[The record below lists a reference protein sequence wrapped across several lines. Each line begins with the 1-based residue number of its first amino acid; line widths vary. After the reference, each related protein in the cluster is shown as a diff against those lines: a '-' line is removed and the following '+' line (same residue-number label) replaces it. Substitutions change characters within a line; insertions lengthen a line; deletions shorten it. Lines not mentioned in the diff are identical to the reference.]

1 MPPPGMEETVDGR
14 KIICDGLVCSIAQ
27 ALSRKADVSDIV
39 SAVAREYDN
48 EEITNS
54 WKNYFGVFKDVMC
67 KDRKK
72 PIIDIARTEMR
83 LCISDIVNHLN
94 SFEKEDD
101 LSFLV
106 MPWMT
111 KINPLENDGE
121 IVARTIVEANSG
133 HVEQKIDAMEKRIDM
148 KNKAFF
154 ESLQCEMRTLIAGIN
169 SSASNPSFASV
180 AARAMGPPPPPGPSQ
195 DRGRTGRDLDHARVQ
210 GFSRD
215 RSSSASKRA
224 RVDDEADIH
233 RQGHAHA
240 RGGGGLYAGVQ
251 VDGGR
256 DRLSNRSQS
265 RSKKYVV
272 GTLSTN
278 QRQDRKMKS
287 PPADIFIY
295 GVHPDTTEE
304 DIINDLKESDINIEA
319 RDIVKKS
326 KPEAALNSYKI
337 SVKAEDLQ
345 RALDPS
351 IWPLRV
357 KVREYIYYGRRTPRN
372 QGQGQQDQGLV
383 GAAGGQRQVDGQH
396 RHRAA
401 DQNVWNGVPTY
412 SRFDAF
418 NSAGGSSDQP

>member
-54 WKNYFGVFKDVMC
+54 WKNYFRVFKDVMC

-121 IVARTIVEANSG
+121 IVARTILEANSG

-169 SSASNPSFASV
+169 SSASNPSFATV

-195 DRGRTGRDLDHARVQ
+195 DRGRTCKGS
-210 GFSRD
+210 GF
-215 RSSSASKRA
+215 
-224 RVDDEADIH
+224 
-233 RQGHAHA
+233 
-240 RGGGGLYAGVQ
+240 
-251 VDGGR
+251 
-256 DRLSNRSQS
+256 
-265 RSKKYVV
+265 
-272 GTLSTN
+272 
-278 QRQDRKMKS
+278 
-287 PPADIFIY
+287 
-295 GVHPDTTEE
+295 
-304 DIINDLKESDINIEA
+304 
-319 RDIVKKS
+319 
-326 KPEAALNSYKI
+326 
-337 SVKAEDLQ
+337 
-345 RALDPS
+345 
-351 IWPLRV
+351 
-357 KVREYIYYGRRTPRN
+357 
-372 QGQGQQDQGLV
+372 
-383 GAAGGQRQVDGQH
+383 
-396 RHRAA
+396 
-401 DQNVWNGVPTY
+401 
-412 SRFDAF
+412 
-418 NSAGGSSDQP
+418 